1 MTNVQIVGRRSS
13 LFTRVVLVFA
23 EELAIEY
30 EFVPIHDM
38 LSLGPEAYADN
49 PALKLPI
56 LRMDGSTLFGAQNIC
71 RALTERVSSNR
82 LIVWPESLHDDL
94 SRNAQELV
102 WHCMAAQVQFV
113 MGAVL
118 GKLPPENAFF
128 TKTVRGLEGSLHWL
142 ESNLCDTLTRLPPH
156 DISLLEVSALC
167 LVDHLAFRPTI
178 TLEPYPRLRAFVAQF
193 ASDPAAINTAYRF
206 DT

>member
-1 MTNVQIVGRRSS
+1 M
-13 LFTRVVLVFA
+13 VFA
-23 EELAIEY
+23 EELAIDY

-56 LRMDGSTLFGAQNIC
+56 LRMDGSTLFGTQNIC
-71 RALTERVSSNR
+71 RALSERTSRDHV
-82 LIVWPESLHDDL
+82 IVWPENLGDDL

-118 GKLPPENAFF
+118 GKLPADNPFF
-128 TKTVRGLEGSLHWL
+128 TKTVRGLDGSLRWL
-142 ESNLCDTLTRLPPH
+142 DSHLPQAIAALPATRQL
-156 DISLLEVSALC
+156 SMFEVSLFS
-167 LVDHLAFRPTI
+167 LIEHLIFRPTVPV
-178 TLEPYPRLRAFVAQF
+178 EPYPALVTFTREF
-193 ASDPAAINTAYRF
+193 ADRPAAQRTAYRF
-206 DT
+206 DVRPQT